1 MVEPLCLETP
11 SEGLGCGC
19 LVSPCLVCDSWFNL
33 KDVFQGERKN
43 KNLLRGILTTFFSLE
58 TVEFGAEDGSDSPR
72 AVVLA
77 SSH

>member
-1 MVEPLCLETP
+1 
-11 SEGLGCGC
+11 
-19 LVSPCLVCDSWFNL
+19 VCDSWFNL